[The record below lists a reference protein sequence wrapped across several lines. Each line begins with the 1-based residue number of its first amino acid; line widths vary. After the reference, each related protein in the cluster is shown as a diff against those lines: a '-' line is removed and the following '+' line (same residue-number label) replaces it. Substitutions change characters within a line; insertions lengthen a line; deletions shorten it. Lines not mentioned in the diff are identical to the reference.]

1 MDIEKALQ
9 IIIEE
14 AEKNITSSTEVSMA
28 KNEALALSKQLMSF
42 ISNLDDQLMAQAPK
56 FIPTGMPQ
64 ETSEDES

>member
-14 AEKNITSSTEVSMA
+14 AEKSITSSTEVSMA
-28 KNEALALSKQLMSF
+28 KNEALVLSKQLMSF
-42 ISNLDDQLMAQAPK
+42 ISNLDEQLMSQAPK

-64 ETSEDES
+64 ETSQDES